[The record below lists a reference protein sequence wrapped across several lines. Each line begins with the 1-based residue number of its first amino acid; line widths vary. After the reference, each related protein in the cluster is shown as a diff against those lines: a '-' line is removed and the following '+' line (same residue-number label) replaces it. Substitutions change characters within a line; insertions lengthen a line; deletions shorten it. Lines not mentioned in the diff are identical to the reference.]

1 MKPKPLVSL
10 NHLTVPVVVDIRYTF
25 KKTTKNHSFQAEVS
39 KLLDLVANSLYS
51 EREIFLRELISNSAD
66 ACEKL
71 RYQSL
76 SKKNILGDD
85 VDLKINVRVSKK
97 KKYIEIQD
105 NGIGMTEQE
114 LIDNL
119 GTIARSG
126 TSKFMEAMKNKKET
140 DVSAIGQFGVGFYSS
155 YMVADNVEVI
165 SKGAE
170 AEDSYLWKSNGKENY
185 SIEKIDNTKRGTA
198 IKLLIKKDADEFL
211 DSFRLRSIITK
222 YSNYIPFPIILDDL
236 DNSKEK
242 EEKIN
247 EGDPLWLKEKKDIKE
262 EDYKQ
267 FYNNISFNFDEP
279 IKTIHYNAEGVINY
293 KALLYLPTNQPMDL
307 FNSERKNKIKLYVQ
321 KVFITD
327 ECDEIMP
334 NWLRFVPGVVDS
346 QDISLNISREML
358 QNNPVIEKIKKGI
371 TNKVLNEISALA
383 KKDNIKFLDFWTN
396 FGAVIKE
403 GLYEFNDHHEKI
415 LTLLRFENS
424 MNKEFMSL
432 DKYVESMVKDQKEI
446 YYFANTD
453 KDHIQNSPQLEAFT
467 DKKVP
472 VLFMTDAVDEFWL
485 QNIGKYKDYDFKSIS
500 KGKVDLS
507 KVGENKETKKDSDKK
522 INNNINN
529 LAVLLKEELKE
540 SISDVIISNRL
551 TKSPVLLVAE
561 ESGMDINMEK
571 LMKMHNQKTPDSKK
585 ILEIN
590 AEHPMIVKISEN
602 LSSFDHKKISQVILD
617 QANIL
622 DGNVL
627 SNPTGYMESLTELF
641 IK

>member
-1 MKPKPLVSL
+1 MTEKSP
-10 NHLTVPVVVDIRYTF
+10 
-25 KKTTKNHSFQAEVS
+25 KNHSFQAEVS

-85 VDLKINVRVSKK
+85 KDLKINIRVSKK
-97 KKYIEIQD
+97 KKIIEIQD
-105 NGIGMTEQE
+105 NGIGMSNKE

-126 TSKFMEAMKNKKET
+126 TSKFMEAMKNKKES

-155 YMVADNVEVI
+155 YMVSETVEVT
-165 SKGAE
+165 SKS
-170 AEDSYLWKSNGKENY
+170 AEDEKSHLWKSNGKENY
-185 SIEKIDNTKRGTA
+185 TIEETENKKRGTI
-198 IKLLIKKDADEFL
+198 IKLNIKKDAEEFL
-211 DSFRLRSIITK
+211 DAFRLRSIITK
-222 YSNYIPFPIILDDL
+222 YSNYIPFPILLDDL

-247 EGDPLWLKEKKDIKE
+247 EGDPLWLKDKNDIKE

-279 IKTIHYNAEGVINY
+279 LKTIHYNAEGVINY

-307 FNSERKNKIKLYVQ
+307 FNSEKKNKIKLYVQ

-334 NWLRFVPGVVDS
+334 NWLRFIPGVVDS

-358 QNNPVIEKIKKGI
+358 QNNPIIDKIKKGI
-371 TNKVLNEISALA
+371 TNKILNEISSIA
-383 KKDNIKFLDFWTN
+383 KKDNAKFLDFWKN

-415 LTLLRFENS
+415 LNLLRFENS
-424 MNKEFMSL
+424 YTDDSISL
-432 DKYVESMVKDQKEI
+432 DNYVEKMVKDQKEI

-453 KDHIQNSPQLEAFT
+453 KEHIKNSPQLEVFL
-467 DKKVP
+467 DKKIP

-485 QNIGKYKDYDFKSIS
+485 QNIGKYKEFDFKSIT

-507 KVGENKETKKDSDKK
+507 KVGEKQDKEKNKDKK
-522 INNNINN
+522 KIDSKINE
-529 LAVLLKEELKE
+529 LAALLKNELKDK
-540 SISDVIISNRL
+540 ISDVVVSDRL

-590 AEHPMIVKISEN
+590 ADHPMMIKISEN
-602 LSSFDHKKISQVILD
+602 LTVFDHKKIAQIILD

-627 SNPTGYMESLTELF
+627 SNPSGYTESLTELF

>member
-1 MKPKPLVSL
+1 MTDKSSQ
-10 NHLTVPVVVDIRYTF
+10 
-25 KKTTKNHSFQAEVS
+25 NHSFQAEVS

-85 VDLKINVRVSKK
+85 TELKIHIRVSKK
-97 KKYIEIQD
+97 KKIIEIQD
-105 NGIGMTEQE
+105 NGIGMSNEE

-126 TSKFMEAMKNKKET
+126 TSKFMEAMKDKK
-140 DVSAIGQFGVGFYSS
+140 DSNVSAIGQFGVGFYSS
-155 YMVADNVEVI
+155 YMVSDIVEVS
-165 SKGAE
+165 SKS
-170 AEDSYLWKSNGKENY
+170 AEDDKSYLWKSNGKENY
-185 SIEKIDNTKRGTA
+185 TIEEIKNKKRGTI
-198 IKLLIKKDADEFL
+198 IKLSIKKDAEEFL
-211 DSFRLRSIITK
+211 DAFRLRSIITK
-222 YSNYIPFPIILDDL
+222 YSNYIPFPILLDDL
-236 DNSKEK
+236 DNAKEK

-247 EGDPLWLKEKKDIKE
+247 EGDPLWLKDKKDIKE

-279 IKTIHYNAEGVINY
+279 LKTIHYNAEGVINY

-307 FNSERKNKIKLYVQ
+307 FNSEKKNKIKLYVQ
-321 KVFITD
+321 KVFISD

-334 NWLRFVPGVVDS
+334 NWLRFIPGVVDS

-358 QNNPVIEKIKKGI
+358 QNNPIIEKIKKGI
-371 TNKVLNEISALA
+371 SNKVLNEINTIA
-383 KKDNIKFLDFWTN
+383 KKDNAKFLDFWKN

-403 GLYEFNDHHEKI
+403 GLYEFNDHHDKI
-415 LTLLRFENS
+415 LNLLRFENS
-424 MNKEFMSL
+424 LNKDSISL
-432 DKYVESMVKDQKEI
+432 DSYVEKMAKDQKEI

-453 KDHIQNSPQLEAFT
+453 KEHIKNSPQLEVFL
-467 DKKVP
+467 DKKIP

-485 QNIGKYKDYDFKSIS
+485 QNIGKYKELEFKSIT

-507 KVGENKETKKDSDKK
+507 KVGEKQSKEKKENKK
-522 INNNINN
+522 IDNKINE
-529 LAVLLKEELKE
+529 LAALLKNELKDK
-540 SISDVIISNRL
+540 ISDVTVSDRL

-590 AEHPMIVKISEN
+590 AEHPMIIKISDN
-602 LSSFDHKKISQVILD
+602 LNVFDHKKISQIILD

-627 SNPTGYMESLTELF
+627 SNPSGYMESLTELF

>member
-1 MKPKPLVSL
+1 MTDKSSQ
-10 NHLTVPVVVDIRYTF
+10 
-25 KKTTKNHSFQAEVS
+25 NHSFQAEVS

-85 VDLKINVRVSKK
+85 TELKIHIRVSKK
-97 KKYIEIQD
+97 KKIIEIQD
-105 NGIGMTEQE
+105 NGIGMSNEE

-126 TSKFMEAMKNKKET
+126 TSKFMEAMKDKK
-140 DVSAIGQFGVGFYSS
+140 DSNVSAIGQFGVGFYSS
-155 YMVADNVEVI
+155 YMVSDIVEVS
-165 SKGAE
+165 SKS
-170 AEDSYLWKSNGKENY
+170 AEDDKSYLWKSNGKENY
-185 SIEKIDNTKRGTA
+185 TIEEIKNKKRGTI
-198 IKLLIKKDADEFL
+198 IKLSIKKDAEEFL
-211 DSFRLRSIITK
+211 DAFRLRSIITK
-222 YSNYIPFPIILDDL
+222 YSNYIPFPILLDDL
-236 DNSKEK
+236 DNTKEK

-247 EGDPLWLKEKKDIKE
+247 EGDPLWLKDKKNIKE

-279 IKTIHYNAEGVINY
+279 LKTIHYNAEGVINY

-307 FNSERKNKIKLYVQ
+307 FNSEKKNKIKLYVQ
-321 KVFITD
+321 KVFISD

-334 NWLRFVPGVVDS
+334 NWLRFIPGVVDS

-358 QNNPVIEKIKKGI
+358 QNNPIIEKIKKGI
-371 TNKVLNEISALA
+371 SNKVLNEINTIA
-383 KKDNIKFLDFWTN
+383 KKDNAKFLDFWKN

-403 GLYEFNDHHEKI
+403 GLYEFNDHHDKI
-415 LTLLRFENS
+415 LNLLRFENS
-424 MNKEFMSL
+424 LNKESISL
-432 DKYVESMVKDQKEI
+432 DSYVEKMAKDQKEI

-453 KDHIQNSPQLEAFT
+453 KEHIKNSPQLEVFL
-467 DKKVP
+467 DKKIP

-485 QNIGKYKDYDFKSIS
+485 QNIGKYKELEFKSIT

-507 KVGENKETKKDSDKK
+507 KVGEKQSKEKKENKK
-522 INNNINN
+522 IDNKINE
-529 LAVLLKEELKE
+529 LAALLKNELKDK
-540 SISDVIISNRL
+540 ISDVTVSDRL

-590 AEHPMIVKISEN
+590 AEHPMIIRISDN
-602 LSSFDHKKISQVILD
+602 LNVFDHKKISQIILD

-627 SNPTGYMESLTELF
+627 SNPSGYMESLTELF

>member
-1 MKPKPLVSL
+1 MLKSFQMTDKSSQ
-10 NHLTVPVVVDIRYTF
+10 
-25 KKTTKNHSFQAEVS
+25 NHSFQAEVS

-85 VDLKINVRVSKK
+85 TELKIHIRVSKK
-97 KKYIEIQD
+97 KKIIEIQD
-105 NGIGMTEQE
+105 NGIGMSNEE

-126 TSKFMEAMKNKKET
+126 TSKFMEAMKDKK
-140 DVSAIGQFGVGFYSS
+140 DSNVSAIGQFGVGFYSS
-155 YMVADNVEVI
+155 YMVSDIVEVS
-165 SKGAE
+165 SKS
-170 AEDSYLWKSNGKENY
+170 AEDDKSYLWKSNGKENY
-185 SIEKIDNTKRGTA
+185 TIEEIKNKKRGTI
-198 IKLLIKKDADEFL
+198 IKLSIKKDAEEFL
-211 DSFRLRSIITK
+211 DAFRLRSIITK
-222 YSNYIPFPIILDDL
+222 YSNYIPFPILLDDL
-236 DNSKEK
+236 DNAKEK

-247 EGDPLWLKEKKDIKE
+247 EGDPLWLKDKKNIKE

-279 IKTIHYNAEGVINY
+279 LKTIHYNAEGVINY

-307 FNSERKNKIKLYVQ
+307 FNSEKKNKIKLYVQ
-321 KVFITD
+321 KVFISD

-334 NWLRFVPGVVDS
+334 NWLRFIPGVVDS

-358 QNNPVIEKIKKGI
+358 QNNPIIEKIKKGI
-371 TNKVLNEISALA
+371 SNKVLNEINTIA
-383 KKDNIKFLDFWTN
+383 KKDNAKFLDFWKN

-403 GLYEFNDHHEKI
+403 GLYEFNDHHDKI
-415 LTLLRFENS
+415 LNLLRFENS
-424 MNKEFMSL
+424 LNKESISL
-432 DKYVESMVKDQKEI
+432 DSYVEKMAKDQKEI

-453 KDHIQNSPQLEAFT
+453 KEHIKNSPQLEVFL
-467 DKKVP
+467 DKKIP

-485 QNIGKYKDYDFKSIS
+485 QNIGKYKEFEFKSIT

-507 KVGENKETKKDSDKK
+507 KVGEKQSKEKKESKK
-522 INNNINN
+522 IDNKIND
-529 LAVLLKEELKE
+529 LAALLKNELKDK
-540 SISDVIISNRL
+540 ISDVTVSDRL

-590 AEHPMIVKISEN
+590 AEHPMIIKISDN
-602 LSSFDHKKISQVILD
+602 LNVFDHKKISQIILD

-627 SNPTGYMESLTELF
+627 SNPSGYMESLTELF

>member
-1 MKPKPLVSL
+1 MLKSFQMTDKSSQ
-10 NHLTVPVVVDIRYTF
+10 
-25 KKTTKNHSFQAEVS
+25 NHSFQAEVS

-85 VDLKINVRVSKK
+85 TELKIHIRVSKK
-97 KKYIEIQD
+97 KKIIEIQD
-105 NGIGMTEQE
+105 NGIGMSNEE

-126 TSKFMEAMKNKKET
+126 TSKFMEAMKDKK
-140 DVSAIGQFGVGFYSS
+140 DSNVSAIGQFGVGFYSS
-155 YMVADNVEVI
+155 YMVSDIVEVS
-165 SKGAE
+165 SKS
-170 AEDSYLWKSNGKENY
+170 AEDDKSYLWKSNGKENY
-185 SIEKIDNTKRGTA
+185 TIEEIKNKKRGTI
-198 IKLLIKKDADEFL
+198 IKLSIKKDAEEFL
-211 DSFRLRSIITK
+211 DAFRLRSIITK
-222 YSNYIPFPIILDDL
+222 YSNYIPFPILLDDL
-236 DNSKEK
+236 DNAKEK

-247 EGDPLWLKEKKDIKE
+247 EGDPLWLKDKKNIKE

-279 IKTIHYNAEGVINY
+279 LKTIHYNAEGVINY

-307 FNSERKNKIKLYVQ
+307 FNSEKKNKIKLYVQ
-321 KVFITD
+321 KVFISD

-334 NWLRFVPGVVDS
+334 NWLRFIPGVVDS

-358 QNNPVIEKIKKGI
+358 QNNPIIEKIKKGI
-371 TNKVLNEISALA
+371 SNKVLNEINTIA
-383 KKDNIKFLDFWTN
+383 KKDNAKFLDFWKN

-415 LTLLRFENS
+415 LNLLRFENS
-424 MNKEFMSL
+424 LNKDSISL
-432 DKYVESMVKDQKEI
+432 DSYVEKMAKDQKEI

-453 KDHIQNSPQLEAFT
+453 KEHIKNSPQLEVFL
-467 DKKVP
+467 DKKIP

-485 QNIGKYKDYDFKSIS
+485 QNIGKYKELEFKSIT

-507 KVGENKETKKDSDKK
+507 KVGEKQSKEKKENKK
-522 INNNINN
+522 IDNKIND
-529 LAVLLKEELKE
+529 LAALLKNELKDK
-540 SISDVIISNRL
+540 ISDVTVSDRL

-590 AEHPMIVKISEN
+590 AEHPMIIKISDN
-602 LSSFDHKKISQVILD
+602 LNVFDHKKISQIILD

-627 SNPTGYMESLTELF
+627 SNPSGYMESLTELF

>member
-1 MKPKPLVSL
+1 MNNSNKNKE
-10 NHLTVPVVVDIRYTF
+10 NLT
-25 KKTTKNHSFQAEVS
+25 FQAEVS

-71 RYQSL
+71 RYLAL
-76 SKKNILGDD
+76 SKKNILGDNKI
-85 VDLKINVRVSKK
+85 LEIKINVSKK
-97 KKYIEIQD
+97 RKIIEIED
-105 NGIGMTEQE
+105 NGIGMSRQD

-126 TSKFMEAMKNKKET
+126 TNKFIESIKSKKTN
-140 DVSAIGQFGVGFYSS
+140 DISAIGQFGVGFYSS
-155 YMVADNVEVI
+155 YMVADTVAVHSKNVED
-165 SKGAE
+165 
-170 AEDSYLWKSNGKENY
+170 DSSHLWISNGKDNY
-185 SIEKIDNTKRGTA
+185 TIEELKKEDRGTK
-198 IKLLIKKDADEFL
+198 ISLNIKKDSEEFL
-211 DSFRLRSIITK
+211 DSMRLRSIISK
-222 YSNYIPFPIILDDL
+222 YSNYIPFPIYLKDL
-236 DNSKEK
+236 DTKDK

-247 EGDPLWLKEKKDIKE
+247 EGNPLWLKDKKDIKT

-279 IKTIHYNAEGVINY
+279 LKTIHFNAEGVINY
-293 KALLYLPTNQPMDL
+293 RALLYLPTNQPMDL

-358 QNNPVIEKIKKGI
+358 QNNPVIDKIKKGI
-371 TNKVLNEISALA
+371 TNKVLNEINTLST
-383 KKDNIKFLDFWTN
+383 KDNKKFLDFWKN

-403 GLYEFNDHHEKI
+403 GLYEFNDHHEK
-415 LTLLRFENS
+415 LLSLLRFENS
-424 MNKEFMSL
+424 YNNDSISL
-432 DKYVESMVKDQKEI
+432 DDYVKNMTKDQKEI

-453 KDHIQNSPQLEAFT
+453 KEHIKNSPQLEAFI
-467 DKKVP
+467 DKKIP

-485 QNIGKYKDYDFKSIS
+485 QNINKYKEFEFKSIS
-500 KGKVDLS
+500 KGKVDISNL
-507 KVGENKETKKDSDKK
+507 GTKQKDKK
-522 INNNINN
+522 ESSKKIDNKIND
-529 LAVLLKEELKE
+529 LTSLLKKELKDK
-540 SISDVIISNRL
+540 ISDVIISDRL

-571 LMKMHNQKTPDSKK
+571 LMKMHNQKTPESKK
-585 ILEIN
+585 VLEIN

-602 LSSFDHKKISQVILD
+602 LNNFDHKKVAQIILD

-622 DGNVL
+622 DGNIL
-627 SNPTGYMESLTELF
+627 SNPTSYTENLTDLF

>member
-1 MKPKPLVSL
+1 MENS
-10 NHLTVPVVVDIRYTF
+10 
-25 KKTTKNHSFQAEVS
+25 TKNKENLTFQAEVS

-71 RYQSL
+71 RYLAL
-76 SKKNILGDD
+76 SKKNILGENKI
-85 VDLKINVRVSKK
+85 LEIKINVSKK
-97 KKYIEIQD
+97 RKIIEIED
-105 NGIGMTEQE
+105 NGIGMSRQD

-126 TSKFMEAMKNKKET
+126 TNKFIESIKSKKTN
-140 DVSAIGQFGVGFYSS
+140 DISAIGQFGVGFYSS
-155 YMVADNVEVI
+155 YMVADTVAVHSKNVED
-165 SKGAE
+165 
-170 AEDSYLWKSNGKENY
+170 DSSHLWISNGKDNYTIEELKKEN
-185 SIEKIDNTKRGTA
+185 RGTK
-198 IKLLIKKDADEFL
+198 ISLNIKKDSEEFL
-211 DSFRLRSIITK
+211 DSMRLRSIISK
-222 YSNYIPFPIILDDL
+222 YSNYIPFPIYLKDL
-236 DNSKEK
+236 DTKDK

-247 EGDPLWLKEKKDIKE
+247 EGNPLWLKDKKDIKT

-279 IKTIHYNAEGVINY
+279 LKTIHFNAEGVINY

-358 QNNPVIEKIKKGI
+358 QNNPVIDKIKKGI
-371 TNKVLNEISALA
+371 TNKVLNEINTLST
-383 KKDNIKFLDFWTN
+383 KDNKKFLDFWKN

-403 GLYEFNDHHEKI
+403 GLYEFNDHHEK
-415 LTLLRFENS
+415 LLSLLRFENS
-424 MNKEFMSL
+424 YNNDSISL
-432 DKYVESMVKDQKEI
+432 DDYVKNMTKDQKEI

-453 KDHIQNSPQLEAFT
+453 KEHIKNSPQLEAFI
-467 DKKVP
+467 DKKIP

-485 QNIGKYKDYDFKSIS
+485 QNINKYKEFEFKSIS
-500 KGKVDLS
+500 KGKVDISNLGI
-507 KVGENKETKKDSDKK
+507 KQKDKK
-522 INNNINN
+522 ESSKKIDNKIND
-529 LAVLLKEELKE
+529 LTSLLKKELKDK
-540 SISDVIISNRL
+540 ISDVIISDRL

-571 LMKMHNQKTPDSKK
+571 LMKMHNQKTPESKK
-585 ILEIN
+585 VLEIN
-590 AEHPMIVKISEN
+590 AEHPMIIKISEN
-602 LSSFDHKKISQVILD
+602 LNNFDHKKVAQIILD

-622 DGNVL
+622 DGNIL
-627 SNPTGYMESLTELF
+627 SNPTSYTENLTDLF

>member
-1 MKPKPLVSL
+1 M
-10 NHLTVPVVVDIRYTF
+10 TE
-25 KKTTKNHSFQAEVS
+25 KTAKNHSFQAEVS

-242 EEKIN
+242 QEKIN

-279 IKTIHYNAEGVINY
+279 LKTIHYNAEGVINY

-383 KKDNIKFLDFWTN
+383 KKDNIKFLDFWKN

-507 KVGENKETKKDSDKK
+507 KVGENKETKKNSDKK